1 MLTIRLSR
9 RGKSAQIAYRLIV
22 SEKARDT
29 YAKSL
34 EILGSYNPN
43 TKKLEAKAD
52 RIKYWI
58 SKGAGISA
66 TVNNLLVKNDI
77 IKGKKKRAS
86 KHKKI
91 KKKDKQTEEEQK
103 AENTEKKDENSDEAA
118 KNDKK

>member
-43 TKKLEAKAD
+43 TKKL
-52 RIKYWI
+52 
-58 SKGAGISA
+58 
-66 TVNNLLVKNDI
+66 
-77 IKGKKKRAS
+77 
-86 KHKKI
+86 
-91 KKKDKQTEEEQK
+91 
-103 AENTEKKDENSDEAA
+103 
-118 KNDKK
+118 